1 MGLGEGKGEGNL
13 VPRSHISTFPNRLRS
28 RYEIRGKGEGKGEW
42 VVCVCVCVGGGG
54 GGIEVNCLLFT
65 NIFGKSGWN
74 VNGTRLS
81 WVVPVNHF
89 TEETELLKS
98 KRD

>member
-54 GGIEVNCLLFT
+54 GGAL
-65 NIFGKSGWN
+65 
-74 VNGTRLS
+74 RLIVYYLQIS
-81 WVVPVNHF
+81 SESQVGMSMEHDS
-89 TEETELLKS
+89 LGS
-98 KRD
+98 SQ